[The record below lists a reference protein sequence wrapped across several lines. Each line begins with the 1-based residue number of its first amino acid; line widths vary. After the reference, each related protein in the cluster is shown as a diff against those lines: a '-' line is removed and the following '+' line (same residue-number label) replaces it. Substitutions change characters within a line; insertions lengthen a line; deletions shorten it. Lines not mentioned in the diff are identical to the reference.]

1 MPTEQLIEFATN
13 HYLLVGGFI
22 VVLSL
27 LIQDLITGG
36 SGKGSVDPS
45 GATELIN
52 TEEALVID
60 VRPGADF
67 SKGHIINA
75 KSIPMSGFANQI
87 ESLRKHQDKPIVINC
102 NSGAQSAAACRM
114 LRKAGFERVFNLRGG
129 ILAWQSANFPVSRKR
144 K

>member
-1 MPTEQLIEFATN
+1 MDQVIEFASN

-22 VVLSL
+22 FVLAL
-27 LIQDLITGG
+27 LIQDLISGG
-36 SGKGSVDPS
+36 GGKGSVDPT
-45 GATELIN
+45 GATEMIN
-52 TEEALVID
+52 NEEALVID

-75 KSIPMSGFANQI
+75 KNIPMSGFAGQI
-87 ESLRKHQDKPIVINC
+87 DSLRKHQEKPIIINC

-114 LRKAGFERVFNLRGG
+114 LRKAGFERVYNLRGG
-129 ILAWQSANFPVSRKR
+129 ILAWQNANFPVSRKR